1 MVIGQLKDILVHLQ
15 LKKMIREWRKLEEK
29 LQKLEKNKHS
39 FRMHIADWHHLE
51 AEAKNW
57 ITGHR
62 NSGSFVSTKMIIFKV
77 RRWVFAHSI
86 TDFAGT
92 TSWLVGSLFYDAFS
106 VTGLYSIDNRVI
118 SE

>member
-15 LKKMIREWRKLEEK
+15 LKKMIHEWRKLEEK

-39 FRMHIADWHHLE
+39 FRMHIADWHDLE

-62 NSGSFVSTKMIIFKV
+62 NWKFCVYKNDYFQSEKMGG
-77 RRWVFAHSI
+77 H
-86 TDFAGT
+86 TQH
-92 TSWLVGSLFYDAFS
+92 
-106 VTGLYSIDNRVI
+106 N
-118 SE
+118 